1 MTTLAPTL
9 QAYFTDRLLCQRWV
23 SPNTVASYRDAF
35 RLLLSF
41 VQQKTGTPPARL
53 ELTHLDAPTIGAF
66 LEHLEQE
73 RGNSAR
79 TRNIRLAA
87 VHSFFHH
94 CALRHP
100 EHAALIQRVLAIPP
114 KRAEKRTVTFLT
126 PEEVDALLD
135 GPDRATWAGRRD
147 HALLLTAVQTGLRVS
162 ELLALNARRCPPR
175 HRPARARDRQRTKGT
190 RRATD
195 PPDRRGAPGL
205 DARVQGPERGCPL
218 FPSRH
223 GGSLT
228 RDGTERRLAKH
239 VATAQ
244 RGCPTLRSKR
254 VSMHVLRH
262 TAAMALLDAGIDT
275 STIALWLGHEQERTT
290 HVYLH
295 ADLALKQRTLDR
307 ITPPNGHPGR
317 YRAPDTLLAFLEA
330 L

>member
-1 MTTLAPTL
+1 MTALAPTL
-9 QAYFTDRLLCQRWV
+9 QAYFTDRLLCQRRV

-35 RLLLSF
+35 RLLLGF
-41 VQQKTGTPPARL
+41 MQQKTGTQPSRL
-53 ELTHLDAPTIGAF
+53 QLTQLDAPTIGAF
-66 LEHLEQE
+66 LEHLERD

-87 VHSFFHH
+87 VHSFFRY

-114 KRAEKRTVTFLT
+114 KRADKRTVTFLT
-126 PEEVDALLD
+126 PEEVTALLD
-135 GPDRATWAGRRD
+135 SPDRATWAGRRD

-162 ELLALNARRCPPR
+162 ELLGLTHADVHLGTGP
-175 HRPARARDRQRTKGT
+175 HVRAIGKGRKERVAPLTRQTVAVLRVWM
-190 RRATD
+190 RESAD
-195 PPDRRGAPGL
+195 QPGS
-205 DARVQGPERGCPL
+205 PL

-223 GGSLT
+223 GGPLT
-228 RDGTERRLAKH
+228 RDGIERRLAKH

-244 RGCPTLRSKR
+244 RNCPTLRSKR

-262 TAAMALLDAGIDT
+262 TTAMTLLSAGIDT

-317 YRAPDTLLAFLEA
+317 YRAPDTLLAFLEG